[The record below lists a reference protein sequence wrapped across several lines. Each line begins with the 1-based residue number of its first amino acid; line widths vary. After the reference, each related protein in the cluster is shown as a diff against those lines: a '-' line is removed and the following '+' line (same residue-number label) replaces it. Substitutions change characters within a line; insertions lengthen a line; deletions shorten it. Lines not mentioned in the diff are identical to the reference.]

1 MANNVESCCL
11 KFDWFQTLHYNCQV
25 TRNNMQ
31 QGVQTDATCNIP
43 TMLHLFAQGFMAE
56 PKYGRKECTVHPG
69 MCWLDQYKDVLTQT
83 HT

>member
-11 KFDWFQTLHYNCQV
+11 KFDWFQTLHYNCQA

-56 PKYGRKECTVHPG
+56 PKYETGEKNVLYIQGRVDLISTK
-69 MCWLDQYKDVLTQT
+69 MC
-83 HT
+83 